1 MLTSSKG
8 SGAWSPEP
16 LLSLRHPVR
25 NWPGERCV
33 PRRPEGGPMKT
44 WSMHGALVSGLVALS
59 LVALSGAAN
68 GERRSD
74 QGPVPLTV
82 PKATCGPNDHPET
95 GLQGQVPAA
104 LRAAGF
110 KGFNCNLELIG
121 QSKGDGANWQTA
133 EFRDGQS
140 RICAYHGTAF
150 TTLNRTHL
158 GVPVIDITNG
168 NAPTPTGYL
177 TSVSML
183 DPWESL
189 KTNARRKLLAAD
201 NGHNGG
207 GGPEIDIYDLSGDW
221 RIPPFLPLLPGRTG
235 AGGRH
240 VPGGR

>member
-1 MLTSSKG
+1 MKR
-8 SGAWSPEP
+8 WS
-16 LLSLRHPVR
+16 R
-25 NWPGERCV
+25 
-33 PRRPEGGPMKT
+33 PRLPIT
-44 WSMHGALVSGLVALS
+44 ALVSGRVALS
-59 LVALSGAAN
+59 VVALSGGAN
-68 GERRSD
+68 GGGRPSD
-74 QGPVPLTV
+74 QGPVSLTV
-82 PKATCGPNDHPET
+82 AKAACGPNDHPET

-158 GVPVIDITNG
+158 GVPVIDITNE

-207 GGPEIDIYDLSGDW
+207 GGPEIDIYDPSGG
-221 RIPPFLPLLPGRTG
+221 LPISPILGAGPGRTG
-235 AGGRH
+235 TGRRQGA
-240 VPGGR
+240 PRDGPQGRSAP

>member
-1 MLTSSKG
+1 MTQ
-8 SGAWSPEP
+8 
-16 LLSLRHPVR
+16 RVR
-25 NWPGERCV
+25 SVYVWPGGRYV
-33 PRRPEGGPMKT
+33 PRRTEGEPMKT
-44 WSMHGALVSGLVALS
+44 WSTHGLPIKALLSGLVALS
-59 LVALSGAAN
+59 FVALSGAAN
-68 GERRSD
+68 GGDRPSG

-158 GVPVIDITNG
+158 GVPVIDITNE
-168 NAPTPTGYL
+168 NAPTPSGYL

-207 GGPEIDIYDLSGDW
+207 GLTEKSIFSPSVGSFS
-221 RIPPFLPLLPGRTG
+221 PPT
-235 AGGRH
+235 
-240 VPGGR
+240 VE